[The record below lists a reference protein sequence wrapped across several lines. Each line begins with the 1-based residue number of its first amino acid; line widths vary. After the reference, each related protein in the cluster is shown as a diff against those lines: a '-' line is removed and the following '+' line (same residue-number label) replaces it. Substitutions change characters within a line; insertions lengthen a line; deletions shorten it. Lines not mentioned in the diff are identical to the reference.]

1 MHHLPYLMKTPVH
14 CFTGQGFTGLMPGLS
29 AGSRRCMRCNLH

>member
-14 CFTGQGFTGLMPGLS
+14 CFTGQEFAGLLPG
-29 AGSRRCMRCNLH
+29 AVGPGQATA